1 MNSIPEDKDAAA
13 QSGLPVPKLTLD
25 PATHKISE
33 PTAAAAP
40 KIQAP
45 SPPPTS
51 VPARAKPMDLD
62 LMPDRLKSGA
72 TPPTTTANI
81 EYLLEHYGIQVRYD
95 VIKKRLNIAIP
106 GQVGTVENAENVS
119 LTYIYNLVTLNG
131 MSTFMV
137 ADHIYAIADKN
148 AHNPVRDWIESKTWD
163 GKNRL
168 KELCDTVT
176 VAEDYPDE
184 FKCILIEK
192 WLLSAVAAA
201 LMNYGFHNRG
211 VLTFQGRQGIGK
223 TSWLLALITCDIL
236 RHAVVKIDH
245 HMDRG
250 DKDSIIDAI
259 TNWIVELGEL
269 EGSLRKNR
277 ARLKGF
283 ITSTTD
289 KVRRPY
295 TRAAAEYPRRTVF
308 AATVNDRYFLLDRTG
323 NSRFWTLP
331 VAALNYKHGI
341 DMQQVF
347 AQLAV
352 QFHAGAEWWLT
363 PDEEQQLEE
372 LNRRHQA
379 VSVIRESL
387 LDVMDLER
395 VGQPDLK
402 AMTASEILEL
412 AGITPG
418 TNAQARECGAI
429 MRELVGEPKRIQ
441 GRDKWRFPKQHD
453 GFDRTPDGIPFDPY
467 D

>member
-1 MNSIPEDKDAAA
+1 MTPIPEEKDAAA
-13 QSGLPVPKLTLD
+13 QSRLPVPKLTLD
-25 PATHKISE
+25 PATQQPSE
-33 PTAAAAP
+33 PTAA
-40 KIQAP
+40 
-45 SPPPTS
+45 PPPKLRAPAPPP
-51 VPARAKPMDLD
+51 VPEQHKTKPLD
-62 LMPDRLKSGA
+62 LELLPDRPKSGSI
-72 TPPTTTANI
+72 PPTTTDNI
-81 EYLLEHYGIQVRYD
+81 AYILAHHDVKVGYN
-95 VIKKRLNIAIP
+95 VIKKSLNIAVP
-106 GQVGTVENAENVS
+106 DRAGTVENATNVNM
-119 LTYIYNLVTLNG
+119 TYILNLVTRLG
-131 MSTFMV
+131 MSTHMV
-137 ADHIYAIADKN
+137 ADHVYAIADKN
-148 AHNPVRDWIESKTWD
+148 AYNPVRDWIESKPWD
-163 GKNRL
+163 GKDRL
-168 KELCDTVT
+168 EELCDTVT
-176 VAEDYPDE
+176 VDEDYPNN
-184 FKCILIEK
+184 FKCILLLK

-201 LMNYGFHNRG
+201 LMDFNFRARG
-211 VLTFQGRQGIGK
+211 VFTLQGKQGRGK
-223 TSWLLALITCDIL
+223 TSWILSLITCLIL

-289 KVRRPY
+289 KIRRPY

-308 AATVNDRYFLLDRTG
+308 AATVNDPYFLLDRTG
-323 NSRFWTLP
+323 NSRFWTVP
-331 VAALNYKHGI
+331 VIKLNYNHGI

-352 QFHAGAEWWLT
+352 QFHNGAEWWLT
-363 PDEEQQLEE
+363 PEEEGQLEE

-379 VSVIRESL
+379 VSVIRESM
-387 LDVMDLER
+387 LDIMDLGR
-395 VGQPDLK
+395 VGHPDLK

-418 TNAQARECGAI
+418 TNAQARECGSI

-441 GRDKWRFPKQHD
+441 GRDKWRFPEKL
-453 GFDRTPDGIPFDPY
+453 DGIDYADDGRPYDPY